1 MFKIHRLGALVAL
14 ALACTTPA
22 HAEEW
27 AWGGKLKLTRGVSD
41 IEGSAGGGIASWALI
56 TGNETRNGIGFDA
69 SATYVQLPN
78 YSFRA
83 YSGGIGLFDR
93 AEITYAHQQFD
104 TGSTGAKLGLGKG
117 FAFDQDVVGAKVRLV
132 GDAVYDQDSWLPQ
145 ISAGVQ
151 YKHNDQ
157 GAVIHFIGGKDDSG
171 VDYYLA
177 ATKILLDQS
186 LVLDATVRATRANQ
200 TGILGFGGDRNNAY
214 QAEFEGSAG
223 YLLTKQ
229 LLIGAEYRTK
239 PNNLGIAK
247 ESDWGDVFAAYAFNE
262 HLSATVA
269 YADLGDIVTFR
280 RQRGVYLSLQA
291 GF

>member
-1 MFKIHRLGALVAL
+1 MFKFHRLGAIVAL
-14 ALACTTPA
+14 VVACASSA

-27 AWGGKLKLTRGVSD
+27 SWGGKLKLTRGVSD

-69 SATYVQLPN
+69 SATYVQVPN

-280 RQRGVYLSLQA
+280 RQHGVYLSLQA

>member
-1 MFKIHRLGALVAL
+1 MFRAWQALLFVVLAVAVS
-14 ALACTTPA
+14 PA
-22 HAEEW
+22 HADEW
-27 AWGGKLKLTRGVSD
+27 QWGGKLKLTRGVTD
-41 IEGSAGGGIASWALI
+41 IEGSAGGGLASWAVI
-56 TGNETRNGIGFDA
+56 AGNDTRNGVGGEV
-69 SATYVQLPN
+69 SATYLQLPD

-83 YSGGIGLFDR
+83 YGGALGLFDR
-93 AEITYAHQQFD
+93 AEISYAHQQFD
-104 TGSTGAKLGLGKG
+104 TGATGAKLGLGKG
-117 FAFDQDVVGAKVRLV
+117 FVFDEDVIGAKLRLI

-145 ISAGVQ
+145 IAAGVQ

-157 GAVIHFIGGKDDSG
+157 GAIIHAIGGKDDSG

-214 QAEFEGSAG
+214 RAQFEGSAG
-223 YLLTKQ
+223 YLVTKQ
-229 LLIGAEYRTK
+229 LLVGAEYRTK
-239 PNNLGIAK
+239 PNNLGFAK
-247 ESDWGDVFAAYAFNE
+247 ESDWGDVFAAYAVNE
-262 HLSATVA
+262 HLSITAA

-280 RQRGVYLSLQA
+280 RQRGAYLSLQA

>member
-1 MFKIHRLGALVAL
+1 MAVAC
-14 ALACTTPA
+14 ANGA

-56 TGNETRNGIGFDA
+56 TGNETRNGVGFDA
-69 SATYVQLPN
+69 SATYVQVPN

-83 YSGGIGLFDR
+83 YSGGIGFFDR

-117 FAFDQDVVGAKVRLV
+117 FAFDQDVVGAKLRLV

-145 ISAGVQ
+145 ISAGLQ

-157 GAVIHFIGGKDDSG
+157 GGVIRAIGGKDDSG
-171 VDYYLA
+171 VDYYVA